1 MRKIINLLLEEL
13 TENLVKSHTRKPSR
27 QQRSGRP
34 DRSEKTTQLDR
45 KLKEL
50 AKAFTGNKRL
60 TPKKSHT
67 LEPPTL
73 PHNDAYWMALSTWYR
88 EQKNW
93 TCERCRL
100 NLRKD
105 KQYLDTH
112 HMLGRGH
119 NSPEHLK
126 ALCVGCHAEQKTPSD
141 HSFMKNDRRYW
152 QFVRTYRNRR

>member
-1 MRKIINLLLEEL
+1 MRRIINLLLEEL

-27 QQRSGRP
+27 QQRSRKP

-45 KLKEL
+45 KLKQVAE
-50 AKAFTGNKRL
+50 AFIPDKRP
-60 TPKKSHT
+60 TPKKSRT
-67 LEPPTL
+67 LEPPPL
-73 PHNDAYWMALSTWYR
+73 PHDDAYWMALSAWYR

-93 TCERCRL
+93 TCEQCRL

-141 HSFMKNDRRYW
+141 HNFMKNDRRYW
-152 QFVRTYRNRR
+152 QFVRTYKNRR